1 MAFDFDLYHGHRTSD
16 AIGVHVEY
24 FDETGST
31 MDDARRGA
39 AGGNP
44 AGTAYVAGVQTGGR
58 GRLGREWVSADSGLW
73 VTFHLVARDPAL
85 APLFSLAGALAVSD
99 AVRETALLT
108 VDVKWPNDVLH
119 QGRKLAGILA
129 ESTFGQRADIFL
141 GIGINVRRTAL
152 PDEVASRATSIE
164 DAGGVPPTREALLA
178 SLAAALERHTQQLH
192 RSPAVV
198 VEQWRRHLVT
208 LGQRVR
214 LHGVDGATHDGEA
227 VDVTARGEL
236 TLRLDDG
243 SLVSFGA
250 GEVTMSPPG
259 GDEAGGLDPA
269 APRS

>member
-1 MAFDFDLYHGHRTSD
+1 MAFDVDRYHQHRTSD
-16 AIGVHVEY
+16 AVGVHVEY
-24 FDETGST
+24 RDETGST
-31 MDDARRGA
+31 MDDARLGA
-39 AGGNP
+39 ASGNTP
-44 AGTAYVAGVQTGGR
+44 GTAYVAGIQNGGR
-58 GRLGREWVSADSGLW
+58 GRLGRQWMSADSGLW

-85 APLFSLAGALAVSD
+85 APLFSIAGALAVSD

-129 ESTFGQRADIFL
+129 ESAVGKRADVFL

-152 PDEVASRATSIE
+152 PDEVAARATSIE
-164 DAGGVPPTREALLA
+164 EAGGVPPTREALLA
-178 SLAAALERHTQQLH
+178 ALAAALERHTQQLH

-214 LHGVDGATHDGEA
+214 LHGVDGATYDGEA

-243 SLVSFGA
+243 RVLSFGA
-250 GEVTMSPPG
+250 GEVTTAPPTS
-259 GDEAGGLDPA
+259 DGLDPA